1 MLTGEVPYVG
11 TTAVSVAM
19 MHVEKP
25 VPQLKDY
32 MDNVPEGMQE
42 IMDKALAKRCED
54 RYANAGQLRRDLMN
68 LKMKLFP
75 FSSEDYHQ
83 ELGAVKS
90 NGNVVDS
97 PDDGA
102 TVIMNRCAASCRRS
116 R

>member
-1 MLTGEVPYVG
+1 M
-11 TTAVSVAM
+11 
-19 MHVEKP
+19 
-25 VPQLKDY
+25 
-32 MDNVPEGMQE
+32 N
-42 IMDKALAKRCED
+42 KALAKRCED
-54 RYANAGQLRRDLMN
+54 RYANADQLRRDLMN

-102 TVIMNRCAASCRRS
+102 TVIMKPVRS
-116 R
+116 ELPPKQVTPAVTQEPEKIQEK